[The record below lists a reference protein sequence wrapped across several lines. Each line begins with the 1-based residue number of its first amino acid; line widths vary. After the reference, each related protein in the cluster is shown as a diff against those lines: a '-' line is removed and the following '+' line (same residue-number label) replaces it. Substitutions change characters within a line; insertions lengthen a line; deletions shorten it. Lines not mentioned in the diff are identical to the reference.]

1 MWGNIQTTKKPAP
14 VFDVYNTTFGLFLQ
28 AFIKSLRIFMI
39 YSMTAFARVETKK
52 DWGSAV
58 WEIRSVNQRFLETY
72 FRLPEQFRSLE
83 PVLRERFRKKLARG
97 KVECALR
104 FTANDAAVTKLSLN
118 EELAKQVLHAA
129 DWVQSHGQSTGVNP
143 LDVLR
148 WPGVIAAEEADMD
161 TIHGDVMEAFDQA
174 LNDFISARATEGEAL
189 KGMITQRLDA
199 IEVEAE
205 KVAAR
210 MPEIMVWQREK
221 VQARFEEAKVEL
233 DAGRFEQE
241 MIMLAQKV
249 DVAEELD
256 RLNAHVKETRNI
268 LKKGGAVGRR
278 LDFMMQEFNR
288 ESNTL
293 GSKSISTDITQSA
306 VELKVLIEQMREQIQ
321 NIE

>member
-1 MWGNIQTTKKPAP
+1 
-14 VFDVYNTTFGLFLQ
+14 
-28 AFIKSLRIFMI
+28 MI
-39 YSMTAFARVETKK
+39 YSMTAFARREIKQ
-52 DWGSAV
+52 DWGTAV
-58 WEIRSVNQRFLETY
+58 WEIRSVNQRYLETY
-72 FRLPEQFRSLE
+72 FRLPEQFRGLE
-83 PVLRERFRKKLARG
+83 PVLRERFRKKLQRG

-104 FTANDAAVTKLSLN
+104 FSASDSAATTLSLN
-118 EELAKQVLHAA
+118 EALAKQVLHAA

-161 TIHGDVMEAFDQA
+161 TIQA
-174 LNDFISARATEGEAL
+174 DLLKALDAAMDDFIDARAAEGENLKAL
-189 KGMITQRLDA
+189 LDQRLDS
-199 IEVEAE
+199 IEQESA
-205 KVAAR
+205 KVAER
-210 MPEIMVWQREK
+210 MPEIINWQRERLLS
-221 VQARFEEAKVEL
+221 RFEEAKIEL
-233 DAGRFEQE
+233 EATRVEQE

-256 RLNAHVKETRNI
+256 RLNTHVSETRKI
-268 LKKGGAVGRR
+268 LNKGGAVGRR

-293 GSKSISTDITQSA
+293 ASKSISTEITQSA